1 MFSTPIAMFG
11 SNSVAPTYLL
21 DNNPNSQ
28 LAISFRRLSS
38 SYNGNCVRVRRS
50 SDNTEQN
57 IGFSGGY
64 IDTAALSAFCGAGN
78 GYITI
83 WYDQS
88 GNGKNSVQ
96 ATTSLQPQI
105 VTSGVINTYNGK
117 VYGAYDGTTFLQTSS
132 NVTSL
137 NFYSVHRYNATSGNG
152 VPIGFGVSGNNA
164 NTYAFGIL
172 DNALY
177 LVQNGTQDY
186 ANLTSI
192 PSSFWGYNAWY
203 GNYANMQ
210 VWRNNSQL
218 ALNVYGGDGSS
229 TAPVEPVVTGKRGIG
244 TGIIGFIQEQ
254 IVFNATSANT
264 TITNN
269 INSFY
274 SIY

>member
-21 DNNPNSQ
+21 DTNPGSQ

-38 SYNGNCVRVRRS
+38 SYTGNCIRVRRS

-57 IGFSGGY
+57 IGFAGGY
-64 IDTAALSAFCGAGN
+64 LDTSALSAFCGAGN

-88 GNGKNSVQ
+88 GNGKNSAQ
-96 ATTSLQPQI
+96 TTTSLQPQI
-105 VTSGVINTYNGK
+105 VTAGVINTYNGK

-132 NVTSL
+132 TLTSL
-137 NFYSVHRYNATSGNG
+137 NFYSVHKYNATSGNG

-172 DNALY
+172 DNTLY
-177 LVQNGTQDY
+177 LVQNASQDY
-186 ANLTSI
+186 ARLSSI
-192 PSSFWGYNAWY
+192 PSSFWDYNAWFGNY
-203 GNYANMQ
+203 GNMQ
-210 VWRNNSQL
+210 MWRNNSQL
-218 ALNVYGGDGSS
+218 ALDVYGGDG
-229 TAPVEPVVTGKRGIG
+229 TAPGPSDVVVTGKRGIG